1 MSEIPSRPEQ
11 VTSEWMSEAL
21 TKAGVLSGASVSA
34 LDFKII
40 GTGKMGDNARFTLD
54 YDGDA
59 PQAPASVIVKFPA
72 ADETARAMAGAQG
85 AYYNEVMFYRHLA
98 PRTDMRTPRIYANDI
113 ADDKQTFI
121 TVMEDMAPAEPGN
134 QLVGESKP
142 RAERAL
148 SEAAKLAA
156 AFYQDES
163 LQSLDFVMSP
173 MASDG
178 GELGQA
184 LLQEYWPQF
193 LQRFGHGFSD
203 QCREFGDL
211 YVNNYTVYANRYQG
225 PRTLTHGDFRSEN
238 ILFDSDS
245 LCTVDW
251 QTIGLG
257 SPLTDAAYFLGGSL
271 EIDDRRALERELIEG
286 YAAKLH
292 GLGIDI
298 DGDECWAQYREQSMH
313 GLLITILGAS
323 FSEPAERSDAMFM
336 AMIQR
341 HLQQCVDLDAGEF
354 LRQ

>member
-11 VTSEWMSEAL
+11 VTREWMSDAL
-21 TKAGVLSGASVSA
+21 TKVGALQGASVSA

-40 GTGKMGDNARFTLD
+40 GTGKMGDNARFTLS
-54 YDGDA
+54 YEGNAADA
-59 PQAPASVIVKFPA
+59 PDSVIVKFPA

-98 PRTDMRTPRIYANDI
+98 PRTDMRTPRIYANEI
-113 ADDKQTFI
+113 AEDKQTFI

-134 QLVGESKP
+134 QLVGELK
-142 RAERAL
+142 ERAQRAL
-148 SEAAKLAA
+148 AEAAKLAA

-163 LQSLDFVMSP
+163 IENLDFVMSP

-193 LQRFGHGFSD
+193 LRRFGHGFSD

-238 ILFDSDS
+238 ILFDSET

-257 SPLTDAAYFLGGSL
+257 SPVTDAAYFLGGSL
-271 EIDDRRALERELIEG
+271 EIEDRRAWERELIDG
-286 YAAKLH
+286 YAKSLNSLAV
-292 GLGIDI
+292 DI
-298 DGDECWAQYREQSMH
+298 DAEECWAQYREQSMH

-336 AMIQR
+336 TMIQR

-354 LRQ
+354 LRG